1 MATTLQLR
9 RYNTATIASTTGA
22 DGEVLVDSTKKTL
35 VVQDGSTSGGNPLA
49 TETFVTSGLASLQTT
64 VSAALVNYTI
74 NANLTSTLTAY
85 PTNANLTSTLTGYPT
100 NANLTSTVSTA
111 ISNLVG
117 GAPAILDTLGEIATA
132 LGNNSSLAVTLTSSI
147 ALKATSSDLSYLAW
161 TSVVSRLQSSG
172 YTLTL
177 SSNGALVPGS
187 ANIDLG
193 TSSAPFRSLYITNQ
207 TFYFG
212 GSAVSIDSSNT
223 FSIVTGS
230 STSTLVNTVTLN
242 TATSAVQS
250 NITVLLYTQVSSVS
264 SSLTF
269 YVDNQTS
276 SITSSITQ
284 QINQVSST
292 LITYVD
298 NSLSSALTSLGTVSD
313 LNLGSDALIFTGNS
327 TTSLELGTLFTSASI
342 GAGASS
348 ILIRNPSFNMGSS
361 ILNLTSGST
370 IFADVSSSGT
380 NIQIPFDLTSQATW
394 VSSWGQIIYSNYG
407 YSPSLGGGSS
417 YLISGYTSGTV
428 NTSATHVIRLSR
440 NAYESQVTLYEGTDF
455 TIAGS
460 SITINPTWT
469 FVYLWQLFETTGTTT
484 SVLLI
489 PVAPN
494 TDTQHSWSGDPVYFN
509 NLDVG
514 YTTSSSTFNGSNPGK
529 LVYTNPNGVQYYE
542 DGTIIYPNGSV
553 QSPGNFNLYTSSG
566 STNFEFTTS
575 GSILLPSAGQLRNGF
590 PGSYGSSGDGSS
602 WFVTPPSQFGG
613 VASADGEQY
622 IQINNNLDVEITTN
636 YTSSSGNS
644 WYFDQSGRTIF
655 PTGVIHSSSGT
666 GVKFTAGYNKSFQIE
681 TTTTSTSKLWNFTA
695 QGNLTLPQGGSVQS
709 PGNFNLYTSSG
720 STNFQFTSSGNIV
733 LPSGAKLGEFPG
745 AGLVSGLATLAGDQV
760 YLTNTS
766 GSVYIGVE
774 ANNIP
779 RITHVDTAKSW
790 TFASSGAIVLPNQ
803 MGQIGL
809 DGYTNGM
816 DLYNNNGGTGYVRM
830 NYADESVIWGDAGGA
845 HVQSAGTYTWNFNT
859 DGNLTLPAGGDIKNS
874 SGNSIICNIPCPT
887 SSVPATMTS
896 TGIAG
901 QLAYSSSHVYV
912 CVATNTWRRASLG
925 TF

>member
-9 RYNTATIASTTGA
+9 RYNTATIAGTTGA
-22 DGEVLVDSTKKTL
+22 DGEVLVDTTKRTL
-35 VVQDGSTSGGNPLA
+35 VVQDGSTSGGTPLA
-49 TETFVTSGLASLQTT
+49 TEGFVTSGLASLQTT

-161 TSVVSRLQSSG
+161 TSIVSRLQSSG

-187 ANIDLG
+187 ANMDLG
-193 TSSAPFRSLYITNQ
+193 TSSVPFRSLYITNQ

-223 FSIVTGS
+223 LNIVTGS
-230 STSTLVNTVTLN
+230 STSTLVNTTTLN

-264 SSLTF
+264 SSITF

-298 NSLSSALTSLGTVSD
+298 STLSSALTSLGTVSD
-313 LNLGSDALIFTGNS
+313 LNLSSAGFIIFSGPGV
-327 TTSLELGTLFTSASI
+327 EARPLGPLFSSASI
-342 GAGASS
+342 GTGATS
-348 ILIRNPSFNMGSS
+348 ILIRTPSFPMASS

-380 NIQIPFDLTSQATW
+380 SIQLPFDIIGTPSW
-394 VSSWGQIIYSNYG
+394 VSSYG
-407 YSPSLGGGSS
+407 SSIVNQYQFYGNFGSGSS
-417 YLISGYTSGTV
+417 YTLTSSV
-428 NTSATHVIRLSR
+428 NTSYTHTLEYFANSANGHGI
-440 NAYESQVTLYEGTDF
+440 LYEGSDF
-455 TIAGS
+455 NIVSGNLVVYP
-460 SITINPTWT
+460 SIPY
-469 FVYLWQLFETTGTTT
+469 VYHWILYETSGTTT

-489 PVAPN
+489 PITPN
-494 TDTQHSWSGDPVYFN
+494 TDTQNNWSGNPVYFN

-514 YTTSSSTFNGSNPGK
+514 YTTSSTDFNGSDPGK
-529 LVYTNPNGVQYYE
+529 LVPVPTLGQPTFTENGHQVWPAGWLQTPN
-542 DGTIIYPNGSV
+542 
-553 QSPGNFNLYTSSG
+553 NFYLQTSSTG
-566 STNFEFTTS
+566 PTFQFTTS
-575 GSILLPSAGQLRNGF
+575 GSVVLPTDGQLRNGY
-590 PGSYGSSGDGSS
+590 PGNAGSSNDGSS
-602 WFVTPPSQFGG
+602 WFVTPPSQPGG
-613 VASADGEQY
+613 VASANGEQY
-622 IQINNNLDVEITTN
+622 IQINNGVQVEIGTN
-636 YTSSSGNS
+636 YTSSSGYA
-644 WYFDQSGRTIF
+644 WIFDQSGNTIF
-655 PTGVIHSSSGT
+655 PTGVSHSSSGS
-666 GVKFTAGYNKSFQIE
+666 GVKFSSGYDKSFQIE

-695 QGNLTLPQGGSVQS
+695 QGNLTLP
-709 PGNFNLYTSSG
+709 L
-720 STNFQFTSSGNIV
+720 
-733 LPSGAKLGEFPG
+733 
-745 AGLVSGLATLAGDQV
+745 
-760 YLTNTS
+760 
-766 GSVYIGVE
+766 
-774 ANNIP
+774 
-779 RITHVDTAKSW
+779 
-790 TFASSGAIVLPNQ
+790 
-803 MGQIGL
+803 
-809 DGYTNGM
+809 
-816 DLYNNNGGTGYVRM
+816 
-830 NYADESVIWGDAGGA
+830 
-845 HVQSAGTYTWNFNT
+845 
-859 DGNLTLPAGGDIKNS
+859 GGDIKNS

-896 TGIAG
+896 TGTAG
-901 QLAYSSSHVYV
+901 QLAYNSSHVYV
-912 CVATNTWRRASLG
+912 CVATDTWRRASLG